1 MKRLIT
7 VLSTLAVIT
16 LGLALPGCNTTKGF
30 GKDVESVGTSMKD
43 SAERNGAD

>member
-1 MKRLIT
+1 MKRLTTI
-7 VLSTLAVIT
+7 LSTLAVVTI
-16 LGLALPGCNTTKGF
+16 GLALSACNTTKGF